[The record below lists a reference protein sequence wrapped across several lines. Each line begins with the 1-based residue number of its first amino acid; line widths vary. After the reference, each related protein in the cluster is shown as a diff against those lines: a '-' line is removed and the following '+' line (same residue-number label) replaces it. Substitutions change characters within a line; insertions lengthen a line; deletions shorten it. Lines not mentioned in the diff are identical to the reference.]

1 MRWDMGGEGE
11 RGKRMREKGLQILR
25 DVMERKRVLKRVREM
40 DRERNRSG
48 KRVRGSEAK
57 REN

>member
-40 DRERNRSG
+40 DREINRSG